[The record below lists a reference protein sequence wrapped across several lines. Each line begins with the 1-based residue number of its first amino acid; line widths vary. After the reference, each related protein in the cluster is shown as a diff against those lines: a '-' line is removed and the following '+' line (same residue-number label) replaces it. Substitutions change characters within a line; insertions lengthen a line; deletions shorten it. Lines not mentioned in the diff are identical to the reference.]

1 MDQPNVTDVSLAS
14 LARLARM
21 TDATQAEI
29 EELASKMME
38 KIEATPPVE
47 LEQKRASMQQEL
59 ALKRHRLAELKSC
72 ETKILWEHSISF

>member
-1 MDQPNVTDVSLAS
+1 
-14 LARLARM
+14 M

-38 KIEATPPVE
+38 KIEATPVE